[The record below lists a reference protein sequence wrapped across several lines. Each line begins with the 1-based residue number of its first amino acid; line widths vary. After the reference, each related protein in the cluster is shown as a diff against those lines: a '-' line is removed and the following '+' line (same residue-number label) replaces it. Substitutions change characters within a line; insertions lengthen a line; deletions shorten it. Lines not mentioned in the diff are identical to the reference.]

1 MIKPY
6 EPQDAIDL
14 CGDET
19 KRAAANLN
27 QLAGPAFT
35 LFLDKKPIAC
45 GGVRIYGVGEL
56 WMLTNDKN
64 RKNHIKDILRASRKQ
79 IDKMIYENSLWR
91 IMAERNEA
99 DAWLRH
105 LGFRE
110 SEKRL
115 FTR

>member
-6 EPQDAIDL
+6 DPQDAVDL
-14 CGDET
+14 CGDES
-19 KRAAANLN
+19 KRAQANLN

-35 LFLDKKPIAC
+35 LFLDRKPIAC
-45 GGVRIYGVGEL
+45 GGVRIYGVGET
-56 WMLTNDKN
+56 WMLTNNEN
-64 RKNHIKDILRASRKQ
+64 RKNHIKEILRASKEQ
-79 IDKMIYENSLWR
+79 IDKMIHKNSLWR

-110 SEKRL
+110 SDKKL